1 MKPLY
6 LIMGV
11 LGAGYGVFGLIN
23 LSGQDV
29 WFYLVVIMVGLYFV
43 ERVFEDLVS
52 ENLNMIIR
60 FLILALT
67 GLFLFLYYSA
77 H

>member
-52 ENLNMIIR
+52 ENLNMFIR
-60 FLILALT
+60 FLILALA

-77 H
+77 R